1 MEAENN
7 LIDNIHFRRI
17 RKSTD
22 HMSKYHQENQ
32 QCFYV
37 VKMIISLSSYAYS
50 PLFILMYSR
59 NLLSEAFWE
68 YITYPVVSIP
78 SFYKNRKHVQK
89 LSPASAFTFLSP
101 YIIPSWNKFKKYRP
115 QADLLFCPLMFIPSW
130 SKFKKYRPLAN
141 SLFCPLMFI
150 PSWNKFKKYRPLAG
164 SVSTHF

>member
-22 HMSKYHQENQ
+22 HMSKYNQKNQ

-59 NLLSEAFWE
+59 NLLNEEFWE

-78 SFYKNRKHVQK
+78 SFYKNRKQVQEVTPTNGFSFLSPFVYPFLK
-89 LSPASAFTFLSP
+89 QVQEVSPASG
-101 YIIPSWNKFKKYRP
+101 
-115 QADLLFCPLMFIPSW
+115 FC
-130 SKFKKYRPLAN
+130 
-141 SLFCPLMFI
+141 
-150 PSWNKFKKYRPLAG
+150 
-164 SVSTHF
+164 

>member
-78 SFYKNRKHVQK
+78 SFYKNRKHVQEV
-89 LSPASAFTFLSP
+89 SPASGFTFLSP
-101 YIIPSWNKFKKYRP
+101 YVYPFLK
-115 QADLLFCPLMFIPSW
+115 QVQE
-130 SKFKKYRPLAN
+130 
-141 SLFCPLMFI
+141 
-150 PSWNKFKKYRPLAG
+150 
-164 SVSTHF
+164 VSPASGLC

>member
-7 LIDNIHFRRI
+7 LIDNIHFRCI

-22 HMSKYHQENQ
+22 HMPKYYQKNQ
-32 QCFYV
+32 QCFYI

-78 SFYKNRKHVQK
+78 SFYKNRKQVHEV
-89 LSPASAFTFLSP
+89 SPASEFTFLSP
-101 YIIPSWNKFKKYRP
+101 YVYSFLK
-115 QADLLFCPLMFIPSW
+115 QVQE
-130 SKFKKYRPLAN
+130 
-141 SLFCPLMFI
+141 
-150 PSWNKFKKYRPLAG
+150 
-164 SVSTHF
+164 VSPASGLC

>member
-89 LSPASAFTFLSP
+89 LSPASEFTFLSPYIFPFLKQVQEVSPASAFTFLSP
-101 YIIPSWNKFKKYRP
+101 YVYPFLK
-115 QADLLFCPLMFIPSW
+115 QVQE
-130 SKFKKYRPLAN
+130 
-141 SLFCPLMFI
+141 
-150 PSWNKFKKYRPLAG
+150 
-164 SVSTHF
+164 VSPASGLC

>member
-78 SFYKNRKHVQK
+78 SFYKNRKHVQEV
-89 LSPASAFTFLSP
+89 SPASAFTFLSP
-101 YIIPSWNKFKKYRP
+101 YIFPFLK
-115 QADLLFCPLMFIPSW
+115 QVQE
-130 SKFKKYRPLAN
+130 
-141 SLFCPLMFI
+141 
-150 PSWNKFKKYRPLAG
+150 
-164 SVSTHF
+164 VSPASGFTFLSPYVYSFLKQVQEVSPASGLC